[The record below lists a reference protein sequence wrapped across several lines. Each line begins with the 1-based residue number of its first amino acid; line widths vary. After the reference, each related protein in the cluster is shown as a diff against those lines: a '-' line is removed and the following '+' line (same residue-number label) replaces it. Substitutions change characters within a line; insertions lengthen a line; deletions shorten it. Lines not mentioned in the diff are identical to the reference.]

1 MNDLAVSRALSY
13 LCRIVEAGERGYAV
27 SAANVSNQGLKLLLK
42 SHAQQR
48 SRFKSEILAEIQR
61 LGRKLKPRNSIRGI
75 LHRGRINIFSAL
87 AAGNEEKEKIVLK
100 EIMVGEKIALKTY
113 ETTLKKELPHE
124 TQGLISRQY
133 AEVKKVVEEIELI
146 KGKED
151 IRLIVQLFNSEKHA
165 DTAIRELKNAGFQLD
180 SIQLMSVRDSIE
192 MYTTKGITV
201 FETSLS
207 GSVGGALWGCL
218 IGTLAGIG
226 AEQTTALGAPSVANM
241 GILIA
246 LCGIFAGALIGAGL
260 GFAIGTGISQ
270 EDSYIYNK
278 SITQEETLLL
288 TQVKVLHISGVGQ
301 IIENVKSKAMS
312 DELTA

>member
-1 MNDLAVSRALSY
+1 MDDLVASRALSY
-13 LCRIVEAGERGYAV
+13 LCRIVEAGEKGYAV

-61 LGRKLKPRNSIRGI
+61 LGSKLKPRNSIRGV

-87 AAGNEEKEKIVLK
+87 AAGNEEKEKIILN

-113 ETTLKKELPHE
+113 EATLKKELPYE
-124 TQGLISRQY
+124 TQKLISRQY
-133 AEVKKVVEEIELI
+133 AEVKKVVEQIELI
-146 KGKED
+146 KGKEEM
-151 IRLIVQLFNSEKHA
+151 RLIVQLFNSEKHA

-180 SIQLMSVRDSIE
+180 SIQLISIHDSIE
-192 MYTTKGITV
+192 LYTTKGKTV

-226 AEQTTALGAPSVANM
+226 AEETAALGAAPVASVW
-241 GILIA
+241 ILIA
-246 LCGIFAGALIGAGL
+246 LGGIFAGALIGASL

-278 SITQEETLLL
+278 SIKHEDILLL
-288 TQVKVLHISGVGQ
+288 TQVKVLHLSTVGK
-301 IIENVKSKAMS
+301 IIENVKSKAIS
-312 DELTA
+312 GS

>member
-1 MNDLAVSRALSY
+1 MDNLAVSRALSY

-48 SRFKSEILAEIQR
+48 SRLKSEILAEIQR
-61 LGRKLKPRNSIRGI
+61 LGSNLKPRNSIRGA

-87 AAGNEEKEKIVLK
+87 AAGNDEKEKIILK
-100 EIMVGEKIALKTY
+100 EIMVGEKIALKAY
-113 ETTLKKELPHE
+113 ESTLKKELSHE
-124 TQGLISRQY
+124 THGLISRQY
-133 AEVKKVVEEIELI
+133 AEVKKVVEQISLL
-146 KGKED
+146 KEKNGM
-151 IRLIVQLFNSEKHA
+151 RLIVQLFKSENHA
-165 DTAIRELKNAGFQLD
+165 NTAIHELRDAGFQLD

-192 MYTTKGITV
+192 LYTTKGITV
-201 FETSLS
+201 FETSIS
-207 GSVGGALWGCL
+207 GTVGGALWGCL
-218 IGTLAGIG
+218 IGAFAGIG
-226 AEQTTALGAPSVANM
+226 AQQTVVVGVTSVSNV

-278 SITQEETLLL
+278 SIDQEETLLL
-288 TQVKVLHISGVGQ
+288 TQVKVLHISSVGQ
-301 IIENVKSKAMS
+301 IIENVRSKAKS
-312 DELTA
+312 EELSV